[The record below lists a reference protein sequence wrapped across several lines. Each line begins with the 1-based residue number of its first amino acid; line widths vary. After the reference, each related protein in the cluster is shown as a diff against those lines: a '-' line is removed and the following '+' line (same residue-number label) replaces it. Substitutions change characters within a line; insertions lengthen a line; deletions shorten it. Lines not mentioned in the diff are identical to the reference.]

1 MEKVRDNTE
10 KYSLGKTHCLAI
22 SLLIYIQKTK
32 TQRKYYVPHELLT
45 LACITNEEVITFL

>member
-1 MEKVRDNTE
+1 MEKARDNTE
-10 KYSLGKTHCLAI
+10 KYSLGKTYCLAI